1 MKKLL
6 TTMLVTA
13 VLMGFMITPAA
24 AYPDKPVTFVVPW
37 PPGDFEDILTR
48 LIAEEFQKE
57 YGVPAAV
64 VNKPGGGGG
73 PFPGAVSV
81 AKAPP
86 DGSTIGSFVISV
98 PTIGPQI
105 GIPELNPNP
114 FEPLG
119 IFMTYPFVVVA
130 SKKPGF
136 KDLKGLAE
144 YAKKN
149 KVALG
154 HFGAPLPP
162 TKVAFAIA
170 KSMGFSWGSDAAFDA
185 LECNVLASGDVDV
198 MTTTIAQVMPCLND
212 IVVLVA
218 ATNRRVSI
226 LPDVPTV
233 GEVLP
238 ELDLFLWNGLFVHK
252 DTPANVREKIIPV
265 AKRAL
270 QSERA
275 KKLSKEMGVL
285 IYWMDAEESKAQ
297 IKKDIATFSKINK
310 MLEK

>member
-1 MKKLL
+1 MKKLF
-6 TTMLVTA
+6 TVIFFTA
-13 VLMGFMITPAA
+13 VMVGFATGAVA
-24 AYPDKPVTFVVPW
+24 GYPDKPVTFVVPW

-48 LIAEEFQKE
+48 MIAEEFQKE

-105 GIPELNPNP
+105 GIPELSPDP

-119 IFMTYPFVVVA
+119 IFMTYPFVIVA
-130 SKKPGF
+130 SKKLGI
-136 KDLKGLAE
+136 KDLEGLAQ
-144 YAKKN
+144 YAKKD

-170 KSMGFSWGSDAAFDA
+170 KKMGFSWGSEAAFDA

-198 MTTTIAQVMPCLND
+198 MTTTVAQVMPCLND

-218 ATNRRVSI
+218 ATNKRISI
-226 LPDVPTV
+226 LPGVPTI

-252 DTPANVREKIIPV
+252 DTPASIREKIIPV
-265 AKRAL
+265 AKRTM

-285 IYWMDAEESKAQ
+285 IYWMDAEKSKAQ
-297 IKKDIATFSKINK
+297 IKKDIATFAIINE